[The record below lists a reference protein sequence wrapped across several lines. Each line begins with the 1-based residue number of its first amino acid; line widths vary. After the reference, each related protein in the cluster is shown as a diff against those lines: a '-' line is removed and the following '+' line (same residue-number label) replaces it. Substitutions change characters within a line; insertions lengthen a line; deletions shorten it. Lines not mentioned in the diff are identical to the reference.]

1 MRITPLDIRKQP
13 FPRVFR
19 GCDSHAVYSFL
30 ELVAGEYEVLIRQNN
45 EFATQIKCLEE
56 QLGKYTGIERVLNE
70 TLMSAQRS
78 SDEARVNAQKEAEL
92 IIKDAQIR
100 ADRYESEARQR
111 VNSLSSEIIS
121 IRNQRDSFLARFKAM
136 LSTQLNLLEVIS
148 GDLRNDDQGEQET
161 AAPESPRSR
170 QQAPPA
176 PSFPP
181 PQRGAPPRNPFPPS
195 DDKPLGG
202 VPPQPIIV

>member
-111 VNSLSSEIIS
+111 VNSLESEIIS

-148 GDLRNDDQGEQET
+148 GDLRSDDQSEQ
-161 AAPESPRSR
+161 AAPEPSR
-170 QQAPPA
+170 PKQQAPSA

-181 PQRGAPPRNPFPPS
+181 PQRGAPPRNPFPPI
-195 DDKPLGG
+195 DDKPSGG